1 MKKLVFIN
9 TFIIFILVNT
19 ANAQLSSITPFG
31 GITLSNKHNP
41 SNIESSFKTGM
52 SFGISVD
59 YKVKNKFFINYGL
72 GFEQKGTKYSYTSNL
87 GGGLIINESNYLTY
101 NYLYL
106 PVLAKFKLGKK
117 GNFYFDFG
125 NYAGYLLGGSVR
137 TIVSGE
143 GNDSDQKDPLN
154 MHNMQRFDFG
164 LSIGGGFEIPIT
176 TNNNI
181 TFDLRY
187 DHGLIPD
194 AKFHT
199 INLAI
204 GYEFKYRKS

>member
-19 ANAQLSSITPFG
+19 ANAQLSSITPYG
-31 GITLSNKHNP
+31 GITLSKKHNP
-41 SNIESSFKTGM
+41 SNIENSIKTGM

-59 YKVKNKFFINYGL
+59 SKVKNKFFIKSGL
-72 GFEQKGTKYSYTSNL
+72 GFEQKGTKYSYTLDLYS
-87 GGGLIINESNYLTY
+87 GPEDYGDYFTY

-117 GNFYFDFG
+117 ENFYFDFG
-125 NYAGYLLGGSVR
+125 NYAGFLLSGSKRSKRSYL
-137 TIVSGE
+137 
-143 GNDSDQKDPLN
+143 GNSSDEKYPME

-181 TFDLRY
+181 VFDLRY
-187 DHGLIPD
+187 DSGLIID

-199 INLAI
+199 INLTI
-204 GYEFKYRKS
+204 GYEFKYTKS